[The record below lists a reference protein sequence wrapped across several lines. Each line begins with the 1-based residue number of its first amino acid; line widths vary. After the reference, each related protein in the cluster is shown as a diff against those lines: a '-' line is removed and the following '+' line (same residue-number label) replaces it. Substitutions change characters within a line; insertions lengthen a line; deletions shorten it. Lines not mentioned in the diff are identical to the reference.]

1 MQTHE
6 RRRTREGGVL
16 TVNRIGILGAGRVGT
31 AIARS
36 AIAAGYD
43 VAIAASGPAAD
54 IELLVEV
61 VAPGARAMSAAD
73 AAAHGE
79 IVIVAV
85 PLHKYDT
92 ISPTLLD
99 GKVVVDTMNHW
110 EPTDGHLDHFDAAPH
125 GSSAVIQ
132 EHFTGARVVK
142 TLNHIGYH
150 FLEIDARPR
159 GDAERRALGI
169 AGDDDDAVSAVA
181 EMIDRLGFDPVIT
194 GALHT
199 GTAFQPGTAIFG
211 GHHGTEELAAEAA
224 RHLGTS
230 SLTGA
235 SRA

>member
-6 RRRTREGGVL
+6 RHGSGRRRR

-61 VAPGARAMSAAD
+61 VAPGAHAMSAED
-73 AAAHGE
+73 AAAHGG
-79 IVIVAV
+79 IVVVAV
-85 PLHKYDT
+85 PLHRFR
-92 ISPTLLD
+92 SVPPTLLD

-110 EPTDGHLDHFDAAPH
+110 EPTDGRLDDFDAAPQ
-125 GSSAVIQ
+125 GTSAIVQ
-132 EHFTGARVVK
+132 EHFAGARVVK

-150 FLEIDARPR
+150 FLEADGRP
-159 GDAERRALGI
+159 GGHPDRRALGI
-169 AGDDDDAVSAVA
+169 AGDDDTAVHAVA
-181 EMIDRLGFDPVIT
+181 ELIDSIGFDPVVT
-194 GALHT
+194 GHLHT
-199 GTAFQPGTAIFG
+199 GTALQPGTPIFG
-211 GHHGTEELAAEAA
+211 GHHSAVDLAAEAA
-224 RHLGTS
+224 RHLGTA

-235 SRA
+235 TRA